1 MDNRQQKVVESSSPS
16 FPDLSNRWQ
25 TLNVW
30 GRAAALGSLWAAFE
44 IVVGSFLHNLR
55 VPFTGMIMATASVF
69 LLTAA
74 AQVWDVKGLLWRA
87 ALVCALMKSV
97 SPSAVLLGPMIG
109 IIAEGVLL
117 QFSLN
122 LLGRGWLGCV
132 VGGALAVSYTLLH
145 KIVALTITYGA
156 DLVSVF
162 NGIVQFA
169 SKTTGWQGLQPASV
183 LLALVSIQTV
193 IGIAAGLAG
202 WYCGRRTRDMYLE
215 NSLEVVP
222 MGKNLFQYGRKSVE
236 FNHSLPL
243 LFVWLLTFPAG
254 LWLVGMA
261 PISVSASAVLAVAV
275 AVVMRYRL
283 AAGRLMNIRL
293 WAEMLLVMLLS
304 ALVLGIA
311 VGQFAEGL
319 AAGVRMVLRA
329 VLVVGLFGAI
339 GVELTHPRILS
350 RLSRGRLSVVQT
362 AVQSGFRALPDF
374 LGCIPDLKEVIRAP
388 AKTLARL
395 FYLVDRWQQRFD
407 KPRLIILTGERG
419 EGKTTLCLSLAEEAK
434 RLGWTVGGIA
444 SPGEWKDGRRE
455 GYWVRDLSSGE
466 ERKLA
471 TRSSNVETRHVGS
484 FTFSPEGF
492 AFGRRALWT
501 AIKADVQ
508 LLIVDE
514 IGPLELRGEGWAQE
528 LMHMQKNDVPCV
540 MVWVVRPN
548 LIDIVKKR
556 FAPSVHTLTIRASET
571 RVDDLIGEHLQVK

>member
-30 GRAAALGSLWAAFE
+30 SRAAALGSLWAAFE

-97 SPSAVLLGPMIG
+97 SPSAVLLGAMIG

-132 VGGALAVSYTLLH
+132 VGGALAVSSTLLH
-145 KIVALTITYGA
+145 KI
-156 DLVSVF
+156 LV
-162 NGIVQFA
+162 
-169 SKTTGWQGLQPASV
+169 
-183 LLALVSIQTV
+183 
-193 IGIAAGLAG
+193 
-202 WYCGRRTRDMYLE
+202 
-215 NSLEVVP
+215 
-222 MGKNLFQYGRKSVE
+222 
-236 FNHSLPL
+236 
-243 LFVWLLTFPAG
+243 
-254 LWLVGMA
+254 
-261 PISVSASAVLAVAV
+261 
-275 AVVMRYRL
+275 
-283 AAGRLMNIRL
+283 
-293 WAEMLLVMLLS
+293 
-304 ALVLGIA
+304 
-311 VGQFAEGL
+311 
-319 AAGVRMVLRA
+319 
-329 VLVVGLFGAI
+329 
-339 GVELTHPRILS
+339 
-350 RLSRGRLSVVQT
+350 
-362 AVQSGFRALPDF
+362 
-374 LGCIPDLKEVIRAP
+374 
-388 AKTLARL
+388 
-395 FYLVDRWQQRFD
+395 
-407 KPRLIILTGERG
+407 ILTGERG

-466 ERKLA
+466 ERKLV

-492 AFGRRALWT
+492 AFGRRALET
-501 AIKADVQ
+501 AIKANVQ

-514 IGPLELRGEGWAQE
+514 IGPLELCGEGWAQE
-528 LMHMQKNDVPCV
+528 LMHMQKNDAPCV
-540 MVWVVRPN
+540 MVWAVRPN